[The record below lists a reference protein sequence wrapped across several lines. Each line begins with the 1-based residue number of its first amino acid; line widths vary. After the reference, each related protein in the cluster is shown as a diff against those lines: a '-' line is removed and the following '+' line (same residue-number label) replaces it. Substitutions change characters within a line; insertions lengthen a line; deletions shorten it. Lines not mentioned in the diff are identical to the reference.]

1 MKRGIFFNLPAK
13 RHGRG
18 DLTKIQQQEEG
29 GRGITLQTYGGE
41 IKSLVCQF
49 EIFSLVILKHLLK
62 ILIYCSIL
70 AQ

>member
-1 MKRGIFFNLPAK
+1 MGEEISQKFSSKKRG
-13 RHGRG
+13 
-18 DLTKIQQQEEG
+18 G
-29 GRGITLQTYGGE
+29 GGITLQTYGGE